1 MGDADISF
9 QNHLARCCQAYLDD
23 RLTEEYTA
31 PYVAIRFWEEQNR
44 ETFGRK
50 VDSIEHNGKHFDVKM
65 LYICA
70 RTIER
75 SSGYPCATPQLQFL
89 SIVIETKRKRVNM
102 PLPAP
107 WLSYK
112 TKDGKEYYYNPETKV
127 TTWTKPSG
135 SSSGKTPPKH
145 HKSSSAGSSGASS
158 LPTGGAG
165 RGGLLAQIQKGTSLK
180 KVKTVEKTM
189 FAGPSGSVV
198 DGPSGGASS
207 GVSAPS
213 ASPPMGGGGGMGAM
227 MAAIKQGGSLRK
239 TPSAGIQREN
249 SSGGGGASNGVGG
262 FAEIMR
268 KNREAAARRSGGGSA
283 PAANTSSAP
292 STPRHTP
299 STSYENGNS
308 NSVEARLAA
317 IESKLDKIMAHLG
330 IN

>member
-1 MGDADISF
+1 MIIPIFHPRDGDVYPDF
-9 QNHLARCCQAYLDD
+9 DHL
-23 RLTEEYTA
+23 EI
-31 PYVAIRFWEEQNR
+31 V
-44 ETFGRK
+44 
-50 VDSIEHNGKHFDVKM
+50 
-65 LYICA
+65 
-70 RTIER
+70 
-75 SSGYPCATPQLQFL
+75 

-145 HKSSSAGSSGASS
+145 HKSSSTGSGGASS

-198 DGPSGGASS
+198 DGPASGA
-207 GVSAPS
+207 SAPS

-227 MAAIKQGGSLRK
+227 MAAIQQGGNLRK
-239 TPSAGIQREN
+239 TPSAGIQRES
-249 SSGGGGASNGVGG
+249 SSGGGGASNGAGG

-268 KNREAAARRSGGGSA
+268 KNREAAARRSGGGSVP
-283 PAANTSSAP
+283 PANNTSSP
-292 STPRHTP
+292 STPRHAP